1 MENDSKEP
9 STGRIAWGVGIAV
22 TLVTLLMTDW
32 GYLTAGPVHTVT
44 SIAAAVFF
52 GFLAAQTAIFGIEFR
67 EKRRKDKD

>member
-1 MENDSKEP
+1 MENDSKKP
-9 STGRIAWGVGIAV
+9 PTGRIVWGVGIAV
-22 TLVTLLMTDW
+22 TLITVLMTDW

-52 GFLAAQTAIFGIEFR
+52 GFLAAQAAIFGIEYR

>member
-1 MENDSKEP
+1 MDKDSKQP

-32 GYLTAGPVHTVT
+32 GYLTAGPVHTVS

-52 GFLAAQTAIFGIEFR
+52 GFLAAQSAIFGIEFR
-67 EKRRKDKD
+67 EKRRREKD